1 MAMETKGDTEKRML
15 AVMLKSVDG
24 ETLRQWV
31 ETHAAED
38 ESFCQKTFEY
48 LRGRCMPEMMSPD
61 AWREKVDEI
70 FEAECTQHR
79 HRYSRVNKDWHKIAK
94 DMEKLFDWLAVMEVK
109 EAFRVIHAAV
119 TEFYGQMDWDDMR
132 HYHDDAAACLMDAS
146 MKGQDLLLKAMRS
159 DDVPLDWK
167 RTVPENIEE
176 IRDLTDCIPDEY
188 FGLEAFIAQLEVA
201 LLPDEEAVVRL
212 DELIAEEPAWAAE
225 PYLSEKARLL
235 RKMGREEE
243 S

>member
-1 MAMETKGDTEKRML
+1 MAMETNGDTEKRML
-15 AVMLKSVDG
+15 AVM
-24 ETLRQWV
+24 
-31 ETHAAED
+31 
-38 ESFCQKTFEY
+38 
-48 LRGRCMPEMMSPD
+48 PEMMGPD

-70 FEAECTQHR
+70 FEAECTQHW
-79 HRYSRVNKDWHKIAK
+79 HRYSRVNKDWHKIAT

-109 EAFRVIHAAV
+109 ESFRIIHAAV

-146 MKGQDLLLKAMRS
+146 MKGQDLLLKVMRS

-176 IRDLTDCIPDEY
+176 IRELAQCIPDEY

-201 LLPDEEAVVRL
+201 LLPDAEAVARL

-225 PYLSEKARLL
+225 PYRSEKSRLL

-243 S
+243 YLGSPQR